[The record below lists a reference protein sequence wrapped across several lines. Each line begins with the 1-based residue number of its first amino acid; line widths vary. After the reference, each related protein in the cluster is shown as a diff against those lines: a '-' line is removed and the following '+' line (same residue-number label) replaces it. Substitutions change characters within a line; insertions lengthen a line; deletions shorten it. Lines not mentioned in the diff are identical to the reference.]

1 MTCVVTTESAA
12 KDYLKDLGERGFE
25 IVTTIATFPATTQVS
40 LLERDLV
47 RNITNRLDQSI
58 IMLPDTNNMSVSREY
73 KPFFGGRVQPGRRR
87 GRRHVRPVIES
98 S

>member
-12 KDYLKDLGERGFE
+12 KGYLKDLGERGFE
-25 IVTTIATFPATTQVS
+25 IVTTIAKFPATTQVS
-40 LLERDLV
+40 LLERVLV
-47 RNITNRLDQSI
+47 RNITNRLDQSR
-58 IMLPDTNNMSVSREY
+58 MLPDTNNMSVSREY

-87 GRRHVRPVIES
+87 GRRHVCPVIES